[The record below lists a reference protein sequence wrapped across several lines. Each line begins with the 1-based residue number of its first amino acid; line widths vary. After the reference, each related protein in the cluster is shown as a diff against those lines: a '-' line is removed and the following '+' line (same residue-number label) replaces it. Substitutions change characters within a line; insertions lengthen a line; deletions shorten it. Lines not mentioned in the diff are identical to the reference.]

1 MFCTVFTRGD
11 CAFAVNQCV
20 SFISNPSPTH
30 VAAICRAF
38 LYLAGTRSLGITYR
52 RSAGTEANQLWA
64 TADAD
69 HAGADDR
76 RSVTRWAVLMAGAMI
91 NWASK

>member
-1 MFCTVFTRGD
+1 MS
-11 CAFAVNQCV
+11 CARFM
-20 SFISNPSPTH
+20 SNPGPTL
-30 VAAICRAF
+30 VTAIRQM
-38 LYLAGTRSLGITYR
+38 LHYLAGTRSLGLNYR

-76 RSVTRWAVLMAGAMI
+76 RSVSGWAVLMQV
-91 NWASK
+91 